1 MNSCVQETD
10 AVEVSGSLIAELE
23 DAIQGGSRDR
33 RVETLRRVTDL
44 FLCDADRLNEQQ
56 IEVFD
61 DVLGCL
67 INKIEE
73 KALAELSRRL
83 GPVKNAPIEV
93 IRRLAHDDNVAV
105 AEPVLS
111 QSPRLSSKDL
121 VAIANTK
128 SQAHLLAISG
138 RQHLDVSVTDVLLN
152 RGNQQVVHRVAANT
166 GAQFSEAGFATLVQR
181 SEQDEHLAEK
191 IGLRLDVPLRL
202 LRQLLLRASEA
213 VRSRLLAVA
222 GPEIR
227 DQIQRVLATVGEDL
241 DSEASI
247 NRDQDDAQA
256 KRLVLAMR
264 DNSELNEMALL
275 EFARA
280 KKFTE
285 LTAALALL
293 SAAPFELMVNLLQ
306 SEHREAVLIP
316 CKAVALEWPTVR
328 AILNGRAAGFVVS
341 DHDLE
346 QARADYAKL
355 TQTSAQRVLRFWQV
369 RHSAASNS
377 AAKA

>member
-1 MNSCVQETD
+1 M
-10 AVEVSGSLIAELE
+10 EVSGSLIAELE
-23 DAIQGGSRDR
+23 DAIQGGSRDK

-56 IEVFD
+56 IGVFD

-93 IRRLAHDDNVAV
+93 IQRLARDDNVAV

-121 VAIANTK
+121 VEIATTK

-152 RGNQQVVHRVAANT
+152 RGDQQVVHRVVANA
-166 GAQFSEAGFATLVQR
+166 GAQFSEVGFATLVRR

-191 IGLRLDVPLRL
+191 VGLRLDVPLRL

-227 DQIQRVLATVGEDL
+227 DHIQRVLATVAEDI

-247 NRDQDDAQA
+247 NREEDDAQA

-264 DNSELNEMALL
+264 DNNELNETALL

-280 KKFTE
+280 KKFAE

-293 SAAPFELMVNLLQ
+293 CTAPFELMVNLLQ
-306 SEHREAVLIP
+306 SDHREAVLIP
-316 CKAVALEWPTVR
+316 CKAAALEWPTVR
-328 AILNGRAAGFVVS
+328 AILNGRAAGFVMS

-346 QARADYAKL
+346 QARFDYAKL
-355 TQTSAQRVLRFWQV
+355 APSSAQRVLRFWQV
-369 RHSAASNS
+369 RHTATSSSATRA
-377 AAKA
+377 

>member
-1 MNSCVQETD
+1 MET
-10 AVEVSGSLIAELE
+10 VEVSGSLIAELE

-33 RVETLRRVTDL
+33 RVENLRRVTDL

-56 IEVFD
+56 IGVFD

-67 INKIEE
+67 INKIEQ

-93 IRRLAHDDNVAV
+93 IRRLGRDDNVAV

-121 VAIANTK
+121 VEIANTK
-128 SQAHLLAISG
+128 SQGHLLAISG
-138 RQHLDVSVTDVLLN
+138 RQHLDTSVTDVLIN
-152 RGNQQVVHRVAANT
+152 RGNRQVVHRVAENA

-181 SEQDEHLAEK
+181 AEGDELLAEK
-191 IGLRLDVPLRL
+191 VGLRLDVPLRL

-222 GPEIR
+222 GPEIQG
-227 DQIQRVLATVGEDL
+227 QIQRILATVAEDIS
-241 DSEASI
+241 SEAGI
-247 NRDQDDAQA
+247 NREQDAAQA
-256 KRLVLAMR
+256 KRLVQTMR
-264 DNSELNEMALL
+264 DNNELNEAALL

-280 KKFTE
+280 KKIAE
-285 LTAALALL
+285 LAAALALL
-293 SAAPFELMVNLLQ
+293 CGAPFELTVNLLQ

-355 TQTSAQRVLRFWQV
+355 TRTSAQRVLRFWQV
-369 RHSAASNS
+369 RHSATSS
-377 AAKA
+377 CAANA

>member
-1 MNSCVQETD
+1 MQF
-10 AVEVSGSLIAELE
+10 SGSLIAELE

-44 FLCDADRLNEQQ
+44 FLSDADRLNEQQ

-67 INKIEE
+67 ISKIEE

-83 GPVKNAPIEV
+83 GPVKNAPMDV
-93 IRRLAHDDNVAV
+93 VQRLARDDNMAV
-105 AEPVLS
+105 AEPILS

-121 VAIANTK
+121 VEIANTK

-138 RQHLDVSVTDVLLN
+138 RKHLDVTVTDALLS
-152 RGNQQVVHRVAANT
+152 RGSRQVVHRVAGNA
-166 GAQFSEAGFATLVQR
+166 GAEFSEAGFATLVQR

-191 IGLRLDVPLRL
+191 VGLRLDVPLRL

-227 DQIQRVLATVGEDL
+227 DHIQRVLASVTEDI

-247 NRDQDDAQA
+247 NLELENAHA
-256 KRLVLAMR
+256 KQSVLEMHGKGQ
-264 DNSELNEMALL
+264 LNETALL

-280 KKFTE
+280 KKFAE
-285 LTAALALL
+285 VAAALALL
-293 SAAPFELMVNLLQ
+293 CATPFELMVNLMQ
-306 SEHREAVLIP
+306 SDHREAVLVP
-316 CKAVALEWPTVR
+316 CRAVGLEWLTVR
-328 AILNGRAAGFVVS
+328 AILNGRSVGSALS

-346 QARADYAKL
+346 QAKADYAKL
-355 TQTSAQRVLRFWQV
+355 AQRSAQRVLRFWQV
-369 RHSAASNS
+369 RQTAGVGNVAR
-377 AAKA
+377 A